1 MQTEIE
7 KNQQAILQFLYE
19 VAKGDKTDVERA
31 RAKGEDIKKATK
43 LNPTQ
48 INDAVELLQAAGLV
62 DWYQSLGTAPYRFYN
77 VRISA
82 RGKLRTQQAEHA
94 TALAERGLPEA
105 SVKQTKTSISDP
117 RNVFVVHGR
126 NLQARDAL
134 FEFLRSIDLHP
145 LEWSRLIAA
154 TGKGTPYIG
163 EILDKAFSQAQA
175 IVVLMTP
182 DDEGRLK
189 EEFQKEQEPTHETE
203 LTPQARLNV
212 LFEAGM
218 AMGRCDERTILVEL
232 GVIRPFSDIT
242 GRHVVK
248 LDDTVEKRRELAE
261 RLETAGCKIDISGT
275 DWLKAGKF
283 KIV

>member
-1 MQTEIE
+1 LQTEIE

-19 VAKGDKTDVERA
+19 AAKGDKTDVERV
-31 RAKGEDIKKATK
+31 RPNGGDIRKATK

-48 INDAVELLQAAGLV
+48 INDAVDLLQAAGLV
-62 DWYQSLGTAPYRFYN
+62 DWYQSLGTEPYRFYG

-82 RGKLRTQQAEHA
+82 HGKLRAQKAEHA
-94 TALAERGLPEA
+94 TLAERVLPEA
-105 SVKQTKTSISDP
+105 SVKQTKTSISDR

-126 NLQARDAL
+126 NLQAHDEL
-134 FEFLRSIDLHP
+134 LIFLRSIDLHP
-145 LEWSRLIAA
+145 LEWSQLVTA
-154 TGKGTPYIG
+154 TGRGTPYIG

-175 IVVLMTP
+175 VIVLMTP
-182 DDEGRLK
+182 DDEGQLRK
-189 EEFQKEQEPTHETE
+189 EFWKAREPTYETE

-218 AMGRCDERTILVEL
+218 AMGRCDERTIMVEL
-232 GVIRPFSDIT
+232 GIIRPFSDIA

-248 LDDTVEKRRELAE
+248 LDDTAEKRQELAN
-261 RLETAGCKIDISGT
+261 RLETAGCKIDTSGT